1 MELRKLR
8 IKEIG
13 NCGNRKLWK
22 SGIVEIGS
30 YGNFWNKTKMLSSL
44 LQVLPTWPLCRERD
58 EYSWQLFIE
67 MMVIHSGMAQW
78 TKTPTAVPRSG
89 FEPRPSEI

>member
-1 MELRKLR
+1 MFIYTLR
-8 IKEIG
+8 IDQNVIQSVTSSTYMATITREI
-13 NCGNRKLWK
+13 
-22 SGIVEIGS
+22 
-30 YGNFWNKTKMLSSL
+30 
-44 LQVLPTWPLCRERD
+44 D
-58 EYSWQLFIE
+58 EYCWQLFIE